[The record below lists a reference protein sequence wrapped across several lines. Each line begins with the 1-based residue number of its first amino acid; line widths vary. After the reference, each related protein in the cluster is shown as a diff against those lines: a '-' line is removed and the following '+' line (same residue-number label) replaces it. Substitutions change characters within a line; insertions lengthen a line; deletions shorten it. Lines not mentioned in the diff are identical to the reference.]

1 MGMPRREILALVLM
15 EGTMLGVIG
24 SAAGVVLGL
33 GLCALFGVVGMD
45 FSGAMASFS
54 WPMDNIIYATVSPSS
69 ALLLFLLGAAVA
81 AVIAFLPSRRA
92 ATMDA
97 VEAIRSV

>member
-1 MGMPRREILALVLM
+1 
-15 EGTMLGVIG
+15 
-24 SAAGVVLGL
+24 
-33 GLCALFGVVGMD
+33 
-45 FSGAMASFS
+45 
-54 WPMDNIIYATVSPSS
+54 MDNIIYATVSPSS